1 MLSIADISDRGI
13 FEYVE
18 DITGFTPNIITT
30 ISCVSI
36 QIRKAKNCIIDFAYI
51 TPQYLLLKKYHIF
64 SPAN

>member
-1 MLSIADISDRGI
+1 LVIAVITGLADILI
-13 FEYVE
+13 VE

-36 QIRKAKNCIIDFAYI
+36 QIRKAKSYIIDFAYI

-64 SPAN
+64 SGAN